1 MLSTVSSD
9 FVSTWRSAGDLT
21 LGDIAGSVKV
31 LGTLLA
37 VLAVSACC
45 ILAARRADD
54 QQRRQSAK
62 VGPAGQSSTTETR
75 GELAMIEVLYNYH
88 ICIVFLQC

>member
-1 MLSTVSSD
+1 MLSSVSSD

-31 LGTLLA
+31 FGTLLA

-54 QQRRQSAK
+54 QQRRQNGK
-62 VGPAGQSSTTETR
+62 IGPASQSSAGEAR
-75 GELAMIEVLYNYH
+75 GELAMIEVVYNYNVF
-88 ICIVFLQC
+88 IVFL